1 MRRLHLIDK
10 HHYPKHY
17 PFDIA
22 MTGTLSIEERRRAR
36 KKQQSALKAKQTTTS
51 TVSDMDVDD
60 LVAGMSRLSIP
71 KSISFGRAKPS
82 LQRNSKQQRKTTTTT
97 TTTTAMEE

>member
-10 HHYPKHY
+10 HHYPKNY

-22 MTGTLSIEERRRAR
+22 MTGTLSIEEHRAR
-36 KKQQSALKAKQTTTS
+36 KKRAQSRSKPKPTNN
-51 TVSDMDVDD
+51 TVTDMDVDN

-71 KSISFGRAKPS
+71 ESISFGRAKPS
-82 LQRNSKQQRKTTTTT
+82 LRTHSKHTKNKMTI
-97 TTTTAMEE
+97 MEE